1 MRFVQL
7 TDVEQDRAVYV
18 NPAAVAEVYA
28 SKEGDGRVSVLV
40 MQGAPTLKVA
50 GAPPDVIAKLAGA
63 ADPGV
68 LSIREFRQPPD
79 AVD

>member
-7 TDVEQDRAVYV
+7 MDVEQDRVVYV
-18 NPAAVAEVYA
+18 NPAVVAEVYA

-50 GAPPDVIAKLAGA
+50 GSPPEVLAKLAGGA
-63 ADPGV
+63 EPGV
-68 LSIREFRQPPD
+68 LSLHDSRRPPGAPD
-79 AVD
+79 